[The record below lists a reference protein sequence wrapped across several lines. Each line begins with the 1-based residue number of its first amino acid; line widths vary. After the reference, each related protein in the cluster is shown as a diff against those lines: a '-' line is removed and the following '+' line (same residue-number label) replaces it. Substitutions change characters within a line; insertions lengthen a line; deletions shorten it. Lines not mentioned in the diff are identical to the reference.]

1 MAQQAKLGMV
11 RGSDGPMAEGRGN
24 AENAAAI
31 ARAEFKHNREESW
44 LLKGKGWKYS
54 VIVDAEE
61 VEFGGETEEE
71 VKVGNCKGK
80 EEEELQ
86 PQDCGDGE
94 LVRAVVSRGSE
105 VVEEE
110 GGRKSSD
117 FLRSQC
123 FSLKTGMSKKAL

>member
-1 MAQQAKLGMV
+1 MAQHAKLGMV
-11 RGSDGPMAEGRGN
+11 RGSNGPMAEGGGN

-44 LLKGKGWKYS
+44 LLKGKGWRYS
-54 VIVDAEE
+54 VIVDPED

-71 VKVGNCKGK
+71 VKVGICKGK
-80 EEEELQ
+80 EEELQ

-110 GGRKSSD
+110 GGRKGSD

>member
-1 MAQQAKLGMV
+1 ME
-11 RGSDGPMAEGRGN
+11 AE
-24 AENAAAI
+24 
-31 ARAEFKHNREESW
+31 
-44 LLKGKGWKYS
+44 
-54 VIVDAEE
+54 D
-61 VEFGGETEEE
+61 VEFGGETEE

-110 GGRKSSD
+110 GGRKGSD